1 MSKNQY
7 EYVTQLSPKDKKTL
21 GNFVQEVS
29 NCMLRQAA
37 ERDLIKDICTRAKDE
52 LEIDPSDVRKM
63 GRIHY
68 KNSLVEDQLK
78 SEQLY
83 GLYEQVFSVTGGS
96 VKASPSPDVDDDDE
110 VDEYA

>member
-1 MSKNQY
+1 MP
-7 EYVTQLSPKDKKTL
+7 VQLTPPERKKL
-21 GNFVQEVS
+21 EGFVQEVS

-78 SEQLY
+78 AEQLY
-83 GLYEQVFSVTGGS
+83 GLYEQVFNVTGGS
-96 VKASPSPDVDDDDE
+96 KASSPGDEDEDD